1 MAKSQFWANLRDF
14 WSETQKKKIGQ
25 TGAQTLA
32 RAAGI
37 WPSVRDYRMQQAMAN
52 SANIQGGLTPRV
64 DGKIFSEQA
73 FSIFSQIRILA

>member
-1 MAKSQFWANLRDF
+1 LGQFARFLERN
-14 WSETQKKKIGQ
+14 TKKKKIGQ

-37 WPSVRDYRMQQAMAN
+37 WPSVRDYQMQQATAN